1 MKKNYIAPSVMVET
15 MANETILAGSVE
27 IGTASYK
34 GENQTLLGRE
44 RSNSFGED
52 SED

>member
-1 MKKNYIAPSVMVET
+1 MKKKYTAPSVMVGV

-44 RSNSFGED
+44 RGNAFGED

>member
-1 MKKNYIAPSVMVET
+1 MKKNYIAPSVMVGV
-15 MANETILAGSVE
+15 MANETILAGSGE
-27 IGTASYK
+27 LRTTSYT

-44 RSNSFGED
+44 RGNAFGED